1 MSYSSTGNIYIDN
14 TSNGLNNISF
24 TDINTNNITTNTETF
39 TTLTGINYPGS
50 GSSINVDIL
59 RANSISGGPVSD
71 SQLVLSQL
79 ETNNSVS
86 TLKLAPS
93 GITGPTVVPSI
104 VFGYNSTTGQGVAQS
119 YNGSNTPDN
128 LLINPLG
135 GKVILSNSGGTVLV
149 DNIASQT
156 AGQFMLVNG
165 EIGFHNNLVKNDSDN
180 ITINANNSTNPNMF
194 FQSQGTNMLSINGTN
209 NVQLKSYTNM
219 LEGATGSVNITFPSA
234 TGTLALVGQVSGIS
248 HIVTY
253 QPNGTADIVNNVFT
267 DFSLLATY
275 VSTNFLNSQCTI
287 LVDGSFSVN
296 NICNVPAGTYGLCS
310 YVIFQGL
317 ETSSITNEFVTLN
330 LVADVILNNINQMD
344 IKAVYIQHQNTV
356 NPCITLNN
364 IAFYLQ
370 LYDMTI
376 SSYSPQPFIQVIDNG
391 SVYVNQFAYSGFY
404 SGTGGPCISYTG
416 ITGSTGYIVDTLYD
430 QGYLLANTFQGSNI
444 YLYPVDSAS
453 VDPSYNANIN
463 YYASVSNQ
471 VAYTP
476 ANPPFWGGITGPGGS
491 LNVGICLDY
500 ISTISITGP
509 TGPTG
514 AMGMTGSTGS
524 TGPAGPTGPTGPG
537 SSVSAISEWNPETN
551 YVVGNNVYYNNLP
564 FLSLTSS
571 QNVIPS
577 FPTTITYN
585 AGGTPVSTNIN
596 QGNVELSCKYT
607 VHQNSIITQV
617 RVWRGTSETAGA
629 HNWTIWDSVGN
640 VLTSGIINLNVAG
653 WNYAY
658 LATPLTVLTST
669 QFSVSY
675 TVVQYAAETSSS
687 SGATVYID
695 FNNGFLAS
703 PGVYPTAATN
713 TNNYVEAVFVLATTP
728 WENLAVNTPLTY
740 SQMILITNTVLG
752 PQTIFYFPL
761 DLSSRFLNTVT
772 FCYTNSTSTSITL
785 QLSDYLNSN
794 AAICSI
800 TDSSSGGGT
809 VVTMS
814 TSSFTNV
821 PTTPT
826 IISLFANVNL
836 GTGVFYSLN
845 II

>member
-1 MSYSSTGNIYIDN
+1 MNNKNIFGFSQDD
-14 TSNGLNNISF
+14 
-24 TDINTNNITTNTETF
+24 DINVNTIEFTTSITGATGSTITTTNLNTTNENF
-39 TTLTGINYPGS
+39 MTLTGYNYPGS
-50 GSSINVDIL
+50 GSVINVDRL
-59 RANSISGGPVSD
+59 NANNISGGPISD
-71 SQLVLSQL
+71 SQLVLGQL
-79 ETNNSVS
+79 ETTNSVS

-93 GITGPTVVPSI
+93 GVTGPTVVPSL
-104 VFGYNSTTGQGVAQS
+104 VMGFNSTTGQGVLQS
-119 YNGSNTPDN
+119 YNDSTTPDN

-135 GKVILSNSGGTVLV
+135 GKVILSNSGGTALV

-165 EIGFHNNLVKNDSDN
+165 EIGFHNNVIKNDSDN

-194 FQSQGTNMLSINGTN
+194 FQSQGTNMLSINGTT

-219 LEGATGSVNITFPSA
+219 LEGATGSINITFPSA
-234 TGTLALVGQVSGIS
+234 TGTLALVSQIAPGPTGPVGPTGAQGPTGSIGPTGAIGPTGNTGSSISYIGSWDSGITYSIGNVVFYTNNSYVSLTNSNINNNPNPSMAYMIWNGGTMSNLSVGPIELGVNFTLPPSGGMINALAYYQVSTMTGMIDINLWDTNTHINLYNTTVTASGTNGWIYVSIPPQVFNIGSNLTVSYGIS
-248 HIVTY
+248 SSESIPYATY
-253 QPNGTADIVNNVFT
+253 TPTPTGGLLYLESVYSNTQGTFPTIAYANGFLADIQFYPT
-267 DFSLLATY
+267 AQWSLIALGVTGPSGPTGAT
-275 VSTNFLNSQCTI
+275 
-287 LVDGSFSVN
+287 G
-296 NICNVPAGTYGLCS
+296 
-310 YVIFQGL
+310 
-317 ETSSITNEFVTLN
+317 VT
-330 LVADVILNNINQMD
+330 
-344 IKAVYIQHQNTV
+344 
-356 NPCITLNN
+356 
-364 IAFYLQ
+364 
-370 LYDMTI
+370 
-376 SSYSPQPFIQVIDNG
+376 
-391 SVYVNQFAYSGFY
+391 
-404 SGTGGPCISYTG
+404 GP
-416 ITGSTGYIVDTLYD
+416 TGSTG
-430 QGYLLANTFQGSNI
+430 A
-444 YLYPVDSAS
+444 
-453 VDPSYNANIN
+453 
-463 YYASVSNQ
+463 
-471 VAYTP
+471 
-476 ANPPFWGGITGPGGS
+476 TGP
-491 LNVGICLDY
+491 I
-500 ISTISITGP
+500 
-509 TGPTG
+509 GPTG
-514 AMGMTGSTGS
+514 A
-524 TGPAGPTGPTGPG
+524 TGPSG
-537 SSVSAISEWNPETN
+537 VSAISEWNPETN
-551 YVVGNNVYYNNLP
+551 YVAGNNVFYNNLP
-564 FLSLTSS
+564 FLSLTTN
-571 QNVIPS
+571 QNVPPT

-585 AGGTPVSTNIN
+585 AGGTPSSANIN

-687 SGATVYID
+687 SGATAYID
-695 FNNGFLAS
+695 FNNGFLSS

-713 TNNYVEAVFVLATTP
+713 TNNYVESVFVLATTP
-728 WENLAVNTPLTY
+728 WENLAVNTPITY
-740 SQMILITNTVLG
+740 SQMITITNTVLG

-826 IISLFANVNL
+826 IISLFANVNS